1 MMPDWAIAAEAFNPM
16 YQFVTYFRD
25 IMMWQTTPDLSM
37 NLICLG
43 MAVLQFAIGFLVFR
57 KTEHKFILYV

>member
-1 MMPDWAIAAEAFNPM
+1 MNPM

-25 IMMWQTTPDLSM
+25 ITMWHTTPDLTM

-43 MAVLQFAIGFLVFR
+43 MAVLQFAIGFAVFR